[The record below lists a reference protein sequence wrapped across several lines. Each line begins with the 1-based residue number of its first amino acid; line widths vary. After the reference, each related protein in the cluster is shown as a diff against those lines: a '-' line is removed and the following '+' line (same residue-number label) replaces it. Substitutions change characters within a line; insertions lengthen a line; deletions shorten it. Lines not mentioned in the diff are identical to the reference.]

1 MEERVTINAGNLSLE
16 GVFYLPD
23 EGRAVG
29 GMVICHPHPQYGGD
43 MHNNVVLALHEAAR
57 EAGCASLRFNFRG
70 VGASRGSYEG
80 GTGEK
85 EDVSSAIG
93 YLRERLGPDAA
104 EVIVAGYSFGA
115 YVGSAVAVE
124 EKKVEACILVSPP
137 VGMMD
142 FGHLKTAS
150 MKVLFIAGDMDP
162 YCPLHSLEAFRGEMP
177 GENHLE
183 IVPGADHLYFGMDAY
198 ITRCASEFLAPSS

>member
-1 MEERVTINAGNLSLE
+1 MEERVTINAGNPSLE

-57 EAGCASLRFNFRG
+57 EAGYASLRFNFRG
-70 VGASRGSYEG
+70 VGASQGSYEG

-85 EDVSSAIG
+85 EDVSAAIG

-115 YVGSAVAVE
+115 YVGSAAAVE
-124 EKKVEACILVSPP
+124 EKKVETCILVSPP

-142 FGHLKTAS
+142 FDHLKETS
-150 MKVLFIAGDMDP
+150 IKVLFIAGDMDP
-162 YCPLHSLEAFRGEMP
+162 YCPLQSLEAFRGEMP

-183 IVPGADHLYFGMDAY
+183 IVPGADHFYFGMDAY
-198 ITRCASEFLAPSS
+198 ITRCASEFL